1 MRIWLALAGL
11 VRVHAEPF
19 AQSDFYTVND
29 AVQDGHIIQN
39 VFGTRSN
46 AFHSRYMKP
55 IQKLYSM
62 NSMLSMEGLVD
73 KTIRSL
79 CEQIENRFVD
89 GKNAHKTCDIS
100 DWIEFCN
107 YNYSSIS
114 SSLPFSLSLLI
125 IVKLHRRVG
134 CCW

>member
-1 MRIWLALAGL
+1 M
-11 VRVHAEPF
+11 
-19 AQSDFYTVND
+19 
-29 AVQDGHIIQN
+29 QDGHVIQN

-89 GKNAHKTCDIS
+89 GKNAHKTCDIA
-100 DWIEFCN
+100 DWIEFCKCS
-107 YNYSSIS
+107 YPSTP
-114 SSLPFSLSLLI
+114 SSLSFSSSLLI
-125 IVKLHRRVG
+125 IVKLYRRVG
-134 CCW
+134 CCGRVDI

>member
-1 MRIWLALAGL
+1 M
-11 VRVHAEPF
+11 
-19 AQSDFYTVND
+19 
-29 AVQDGHIIQN
+29 QDGHVIQN

-107 YNYSSIS
+107 CNYSSSRS
-114 SSLPFSLSLLI
+114 SQSFSLSLLI
-125 IVKLHRRVG
+125 IGELHRRVG
-134 CCW
+134 CRGRVDI